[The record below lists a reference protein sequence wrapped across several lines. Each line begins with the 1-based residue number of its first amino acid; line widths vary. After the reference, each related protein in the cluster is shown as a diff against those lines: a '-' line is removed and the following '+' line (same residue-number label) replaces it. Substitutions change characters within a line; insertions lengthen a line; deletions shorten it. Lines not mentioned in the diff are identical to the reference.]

1 MRHIAHYP
9 GQHVHPML
17 AKTAVN
23 FDFGDLTTINPD
35 TGRFRSVVPE
45 GGNPK
50 YRGHN
55 ILELLEDA
63 LANEVSFA
71 LTVSYQ
77 EPMNVT
83 VYSVMTGWS
92 ASVDAS
98 KEGWGLRL
106 LEKAEAHDEDY
117 MGKWLDENSDF
128 SGYRASRKTAASD
141 PIESYKIMSQIAKQ
155 CYEDFQQL
163 QRNVE
168 DASEMYLDHKDMYE
182 PNVRVDSDSRFEKE
196 DIERARSMAGWFNEI
211 SFALK
216 DMPAKRFNS
225 LMQHIQSQPYQSSRK
240 TATGEMSEADL
251 TSDGEWGFWVQVA
264 DAVGGTIHPFD
275 KYQGPYIR
283 YNGNRF
289 WLQSDETGDFV
300 YNETTDEL
308 RPISES
314 FGDSQFRL
322 VPAVI
327 AEEIRDMAR
336 TSSRKTAEISSSKHR
351 YWRSKG

>member
-17 AKTAVN
+17 AKQGASIMDQQSDGQDKNRSSDGYAIIVMYLTATEGVYDSGYTQESAAAAISMARDEGRYQELLEDARAWLSSDKTSSRKTAVN

-50 YRGHN
+50 YRGYN

-63 LANEVSFA
+63 LDNAVSFTPMVSYEEPT
-71 LTVSYQ
+71 TVS
-77 EPMNVT
+77 VT
-83 VYSVMTGWS
+83 CVESGWS

-106 LEKAEAHDEDY
+106 LEQAEAHDDDY

-128 SGYRASRKTAASD
+128 SGYRASRKTA
-141 PIESYKIMSQIAKQ
+141 
-155 CYEDFQQL
+155 
-163 QRNVE
+163 
-168 DASEMYLDHKDMYE
+168 
-182 PNVRVDSDSRFEKE
+182 
-196 DIERARSMAGWFNEI
+196 
-211 SFALK
+211 
-216 DMPAKRFNS
+216 
-225 LMQHIQSQPYQSSRK
+225 
-240 TATGEMSEADL
+240 TGEMSEADL
-251 TSDGEWGFWVQVA
+251 TPDGEWGFWVQVA

-289 WLQSDETGDFV
+289 WLHSDETGDFV

-308 RPISES
+308 RPIFES
-314 FGDSQFRL
+314 VGGGLQFSF
-322 VPAVI
+322 VPAAV

-336 TSSRKTAEISSSKHR
+336 TGSRKRGTRKTAEISSFN
-351 YWRSKG
+351 Y

>member
-23 FDFGDLTTINPD
+23 FDFSDLTTINPD

-50 YRGHN
+50 YRGYN

-63 LANEVSFA
+63 LANAVSFTPMVSYEEPT
-71 LTVSYQ
+71 TVS
-77 EPMNVT
+77 VT
-83 VYSVMTGWS
+83 CVESGWS

-106 LEKAEAHDEDY
+106 LEQAEAHDDDY

-128 SGYRASRKTAASD
+128 SGYRASRKTA
-141 PIESYKIMSQIAKQ
+141 
-155 CYEDFQQL
+155 
-163 QRNVE
+163 
-168 DASEMYLDHKDMYE
+168 
-182 PNVRVDSDSRFEKE
+182 
-196 DIERARSMAGWFNEI
+196 
-211 SFALK
+211 
-216 DMPAKRFNS
+216 
-225 LMQHIQSQPYQSSRK
+225 
-240 TATGEMSEADL
+240 TGEMSEADL
-251 TSDGEWGFWVQVA
+251 TPDGEWGFWVQVA

-283 YNGNRF
+283 YNGNKF

-308 RPISES
+308 RPSPLFFEDTEAS
-314 FGDSQFRL
+314 D
-322 VPAVI
+322 VAYI

-336 TSSRKTAEISSSKHR
+336 TSSRKTAEMSSSKHR
-351 YWRSKG
+351 YWRSKGYNIGAKVVANGYEPSDGDIEPLDGQFPGDSIPDVFGDDSDVEDLGGTLEEAIEAYEEGWWEAVEAARWDSDY